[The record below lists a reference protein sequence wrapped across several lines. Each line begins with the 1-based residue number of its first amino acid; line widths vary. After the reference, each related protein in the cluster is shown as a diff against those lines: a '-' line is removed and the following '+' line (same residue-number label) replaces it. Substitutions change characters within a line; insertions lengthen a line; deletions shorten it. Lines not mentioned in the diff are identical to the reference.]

1 MKIACIARLL
11 LGTSKVLVLV
21 WGGEALKSHQPK
33 DYVFLNGLVIA
44 QTKMFD
50 WLRIKHMN
58 QMLFKSQHVSHGKQN
73 QS

>member
-11 LGTSKVLVLV
+11 LSTSKVLVLV
-21 WGGEALKSHQPK
+21 WGGEALKSYQPK
-33 DYVFLNGLVIA
+33 DYVFVNGLVTV

-58 QMLFKSQHVSHGKQN
+58 QMHFKSQHVSHGK
-73 QS
+73 

>member
-11 LGTSKVLVLV
+11 LSTSIVLVLV

-33 DYVFLNGLVIA
+33 DYVFLNGLVTVL
-44 QTKMFD
+44 TKMFD
-50 WLRIKHMN
+50 WLRIKHMH